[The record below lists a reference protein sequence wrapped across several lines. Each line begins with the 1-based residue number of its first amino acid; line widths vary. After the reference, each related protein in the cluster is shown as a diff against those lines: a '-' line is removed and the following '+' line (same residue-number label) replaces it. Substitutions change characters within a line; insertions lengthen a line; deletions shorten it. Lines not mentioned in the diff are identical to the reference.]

1 MRHAA
6 AKRSRTRRSRLL
18 AFFVPLISAAG
29 VVALLTGCLGPE
41 SGGPPVAVANSKANC
56 ITLGFRSGVINQ
68 SMITAANNL
77 TGKTYNCL
85 STFANPMPTWA
96 DWVAPWMFATASDG
110 WDAWLAASTSHQ
122 AIVGI
127 DLIPQ
132 EVSNISNPLIWEQ
145 ACAAGSYD
153 KYATKLAQNLVSY
166 GAGNVVIRL
175 GIEANGKWEA
185 DYVGSTA
192 AEMRDWSKCY
202 DNEVSAM
209 RAVPGANFMFVWNPN
224 ICTEDLPINMW
235 YPGDS
240 YVDIIGADAYDLDCS
255 TKKTVSQE
263 GWTAYSRNT
272 VLNKTNDP
280 NFPSLVNIVAFAK
293 SHKKPLSIPE
303 WGLNDGG
310 PDDTKYVTG
319 LAQIFNDS
327 EFSFE
332 SYFDTNTYGIAP
344 LGQAI
349 PDATAAYSHAFKK

>member
-18 AFFVPLISAAG
+18 AFSIPFIGAVG

-96 DWVAPWMFATASDG
+96 DWVAPWMFATTSDG

-153 KYATKLAQNLVSY
+153 KYATKLA
-166 GAGNVVIRL
+166 
-175 GIEANGKWEA
+175 
-185 DYVGSTA
+185 
-192 AEMRDWSKCY
+192 
-202 DNEVSAM
+202 
-209 RAVPGANFMFVWNPN
+209 
-224 ICTEDLPINMW
+224 
-235 YPGDS
+235 
-240 YVDIIGADAYDLDCS
+240 
-255 TKKTVSQE
+255 
-263 GWTAYSRNT
+263 
-272 VLNKTNDP
+272 
-280 NFPSLVNIVAFAK
+280 
-293 SHKKPLSIPE
+293 
-303 WGLNDGG
+303 
-310 PDDTKYVTG
+310 
-319 LAQIFNDS
+319 
-327 EFSFE
+327 
-332 SYFDTNTYGIAP
+332 
-344 LGQAI
+344 
-349 PDATAAYSHAFKK
+349 